1 MSASIYGNVGGA
13 ARKASKLY
21 ANVNGV
27 TREIKE
33 LWANV
38 NWVTRKIYQAMPK
51 LVSVT
56 YSGLMPA
63 GNEGSYGFD
72 TAGISGSYFEI
83 TFKCLAMS
91 ESFVDI
97 HLKLDRAFSIK
108 SIRIN
113 AYWCNIDN
121 SVGGT
126 NDYLEISWFI
136 MGTNSYPD
144 EMVRINSKN
153 TSDSGSGESSSGWHG
168 YNINYVPNGCSDS
181 KTEFCIDV
189 DATNWADALRRTEAS
204 IYVQLELDT
213 LEYGIVQ
220 IPVI

>member
-13 ARKASKLY
+13 ARKAKELWV
-21 ANVNGV
+21 NVNGV
-27 TREIKE
+27 TRPIKE

-38 NWVTRKIYQAMPK
+38 NGVTRKIYQARPE

-56 YSGLMPA
+56 YSGLRPA
-63 GNEGSYGFD
+63 GNEGSYGFS

-83 TFKCLAMS
+83 TFKYLDPTENVAN
-91 ESFVDI
+91 I
-97 HLKLDRAFSIK
+97 RLKLDRAFSIK
-108 SIRIN
+108 RARIN
-113 AYWCNIDN
+113 AHWYDIDN

-126 NDYLEISWFI
+126 NNYLEIHWII
-136 MGTNSYPD
+136 MDIDSYNK
-144 EMVRINSKN
+144 EGVGINSEN
-153 TSDSGSGESSSGWHG
+153 TSDSGFGESSSGWWDC
-168 YNINYVPNGCSDS
+168 NINYVPNGCSHPED
-181 KTEFCIDV
+181 EFCIVV
-189 DATNWADALRRTEAS
+189 DATNWAKTRGIEAS